1 MCGTRTA
8 AWSVSPT
15 TETGS
20 RPRALGLVDQVGT
33 LEGLATARARG
44 RKGGRPS
51 KLTLHAEDD
60 DYGQA
65 NTLVNE
71 VMDDAARARLVS
83 NVSGALA
90 GIVSD
95 DIRERAVQYWKNID
109 KKTGDKIEQA
119 VRDARG

>member
-1 MCGTRTA
+1 M
-8 AWSVSPT
+8 
-15 TETGS
+15 
-20 RPRALGLVDQVGT
+20 
-33 LEGLATARARG
+33 
-44 RKGGRPS
+44 
-51 KLTLHAEDD
+51 
-60 DYGQA
+60 
-65 NTLVNE
+65 
-71 VMDDAARARLVS
+71 S

>member
-1 MCGTRTA
+1 MPGRQWRPIAARQGPNLTSGT
-8 AWSVSPT
+8 P
-15 TETGS
+15 
-20 RPRALGLVDQVGT
+20 
-33 LEGLATARARG
+33 
-44 RKGGRPS
+44 
-51 KLTLHAEDD
+51 H
-60 DYGQA
+60 
-65 NTLVNE
+65 
-71 VMDDAARARLVS
+71 DAARARLVS